1 MATTPTQLARFGAPI
16 AFLLAV
22 TVAILLVRT
31 ALHGAAAGVG
41 TSTLGPVTSASRPA
55 TRAHATTPA
64 GARTGTRAARGS
76 YYTVQKGDTFGL
88 IAARFG
94 TSVAALER
102 LNPGVSST
110 ALQVGQRIRVE

>member
-1 MATTPTQLARFGAPI
+1 MQLSRFGAPV

-31 ALHGAAAGVG
+31 ALNGAAAGID
-41 TSTLGPVTSASRPA
+41 TSTLGPVTHASRPA
-55 TRAHATTPA
+55 TQRHAAAHAGAGA
-64 GARTGTRAARGS
+64 GARAAVGRH
-76 YYTVQKGDTFGL
+76 YTVQKGDTFGS

-102 LNPGVSST
+102 LNPGVPST